1 MKTYYGSCHCGA
13 VSFEVEADFKE
24 GMRCNCSHCKRKGM
38 LLAFV
43 PKSQVKVIGEEGT
56 NTYQFNKKVID
67 HKFCPTCGVQ
77 PFGQSGDTMAINLNC
92 IHDEDLD
99 AATLTIKDFDGKS
112 I

>member
-1 MKTYYGSCHCGA
+1 MKTYHGSCHCGA

-77 PFGQSGDTMAINLNC
+77 PFGQSGDTMAVNLNC

-99 AATLTIKDFDGKS
+99 AATLSIKDFDGKS